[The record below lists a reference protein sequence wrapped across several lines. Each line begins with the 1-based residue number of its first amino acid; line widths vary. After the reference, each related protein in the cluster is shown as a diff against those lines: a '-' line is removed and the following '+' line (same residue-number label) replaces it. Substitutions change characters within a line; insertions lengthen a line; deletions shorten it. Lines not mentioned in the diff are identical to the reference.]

1 MKKWMGIAVAAL
13 IAVGWNTGAM
23 AAQQKI
29 RVHGQ
34 IESLGHNQ
42 VHLKSYGG
50 RAIDLRLNEHTKFVS
65 VIASSLSNIKH
76 GDFVGIGATGPKSKL
91 AALEVVV
98 FPNSMRGAGEGH
110 YSWTLPAVVAKADE
124 HEATGHSTSGPPIHG
139 TMTNGTVAR
148 ASSVSKAAPPVHGT
162 MTNGTVSGNSAKT
175 SGKEFTISY
184 NGGKKVKILVKPSVP
199 VVRLVPAHRA
209 ILVRGAKVFAIATK
223 SKAGKSLNADLVA
236 VGKNGLM
243 PPM

>member
-1 MKKWMGIAVAAL
+1 MKKWIGFAVAAL
-13 IAVGWNTGAM
+13 IAVGWNTGAI
-23 AAQQKI
+23 AAQQKV

-34 IESLGHNQ
+34 IVSLGHNE
-42 VHLKSYGG
+42 VHLKSYSGK
-50 RAIDLRLNEHTKFVS
+50 AIDLGLNEHTKFVS
-65 VIASSLSNIKH
+65 VVASSLSNIKH
-76 GDFVGIGATGPKSKL
+76 GDFVGIGATGPNSKL

-110 YSWTLPAVVAKADE
+110 YSWTVPAAVAKADE
-124 HEATGHSTSGPPIHG
+124 HQSIGHSTSG
-139 TMTNGTVAR
+139 
-148 ASSVSKAAPPVHGT
+148 PPVHGT
-162 MTNGTVSGNSAKT
+162 MTNGTVAHTSSSSDAAPPVQGTMTNGTVSANSTET

-184 NGGKKVKILVKPSVP
+184 NGEKQVRILVKPSVP
-199 VVRLVPAHRA
+199 VVRLVPAHRN

-223 SKAGKSLNADLVA
+223 SGTGKSLDADIVA